1 MAYEEKKRTVKKP
14 KKITARYLD
23 NAAAYYL
30 GRYASSSANLKRIL
44 MRRAQ
49 KSCAFH
55 ETPLEDAE
63 KLIDELVERYQ
74 TAGFLDDSRYAYN
87 LILSLRNKGKSKRQ
101 ILQKLYEKGVDASI
115 YDKTM
120 RQVDAEIKDDT
131 EMDTEVLAAWK
142 LAKRRR
148 LGPFRK
154 PEDDRKEL
162 WQKDLGSLAR
172 AGFSYD
178 IASHILGQE
187 DVPEEVEDALR

>member
-1 MAYEEKKRTVKKP
+1 LAYEEKKRTEKKP

-44 MRRAQ
+44 MRRAH

-74 TAGFLDDSRYAYN
+74 SAGFLDDNRYAYN
-87 LILSLRNKGKSKRQ
+87 LVLSLRNKGKSKRQ
-101 ILQKLYEKGVDASI
+101 IMQRLYEKSVDASLF
-115 YDKTM
+115 DKILL
-120 RQVDAEIKDDT
+120 QVDAEIKEAT
-131 EMDTEVLAAWK
+131 EMDTEMLAAWRY
-142 LAKRRR
+142 AKRRR
-148 LGPFRK
+148 LGPFHR
-154 PEDDRKEL
+154 PGDDRKEL

-187 DVPEEVEDALR
+187 EVPEEVEDALR